1 MRRERLRA
9 VFDEVRRHCAKVART
24 ARHVRIDLDAAV
36 LEPGATGLDPAV
48 HFLDGS
54 PEEVTRFVFTLGAVN
69 FGSGWFDELG
79 LTYEVVAGRLTEC
92 FRSGGPIDLGV
103 PGELGG
109 LYDEALRQLDAW
121 WPRELPG
128 TAEGLAV
135 ALTEMP
141 FFRDPGFYKR
151 AQITVNDLQLSGV
164 TEFADIDRLT
174 IFADNM
180 VPHVLRHD
188 GVLVYDD
195 ELAAAV
201 DAGEELPFGG
211 RMEVEI
217 RACAL
222 HACEAIAARAGVPP
236 RTLDNWLW
244 NRGAG
249 LPGRP
254 HVTRTTAY

>member
-1 MRRERLRA
+1 ML
-9 VFDEVRRHCAKVART
+9 DEVRRHCAEIAGT
-24 ARHVRIDLDAAV
+24 ARHVRIDLDAAAV
-36 LEPGATGLDPAV
+36 EPGRTGLDPAV

-54 PEEVTRFVFTLGAVN
+54 PEEITRFVLTLGAVN
-69 FGSGWFDELG
+69 FGSGWFEELG
-79 LTYEVVAGRLTEC
+79 LSYELIAGRLTEC
-92 FRSGGPIDLGV
+92 FRAGRAVEHGV
-103 PGELGG
+103 PRTHPLGR
-109 LYDEALRQLDAW
+109 LYDEALRQLDGW
-121 WPRELPG
+121 WPRRIPP
-128 TAEGLAV
+128 TAEQLAIE
-135 ALTEMP
+135 LKEMP
-141 FFRDPGFYKR
+141 CFEDPGFYKR
-151 AQITVNDLQLSGV
+151 AQITANDLVLAGV
-164 TEFADIDRLT
+164 ASFPDADRLT

-188 GVLVYDD
+188 GVLVYDG

-201 DAGEELPFGG
+201 DAGRELPHGG
-211 RMEVEI
+211 RMEMEV

-222 HACEAIAARAGVPP
+222 HACEAIAERLGVAP